1 MLTNNIVNGMFD
13 NLKKENP
20 SKDHTDHD
28 SPTYYNELVSLK
40 VETTDKKVMLGTNT
54 LTYAFD
60 PTGDAARNQYWFN
73 KLVSIDLSGLDT
85 SSVTNIN
92 YMFASCYA
100 LESLT

>member
-1 MLTNNIVNGMFD
+1 MWIIFSFYEDDSLFFGFEMLTNNIVNGMFD

-54 LTYAFD
+54 LAYAFD
-60 PTGDAARNQYWFN
+60 PTG
-73 KLVSIDLSGLDT
+73 
-85 SSVTNIN
+85 
-92 YMFASCYA
+92 
-100 LESLT
+100 